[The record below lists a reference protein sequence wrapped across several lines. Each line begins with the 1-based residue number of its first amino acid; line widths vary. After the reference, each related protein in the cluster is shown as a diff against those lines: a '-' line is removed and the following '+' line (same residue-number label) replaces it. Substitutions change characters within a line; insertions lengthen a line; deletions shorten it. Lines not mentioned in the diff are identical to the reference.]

1 MARAEWQHQWVSR
14 RHAPSFAAFL
24 FTSSYSAPLFSGG
37 HNIRYNRDIE
47 EWNAFREN
55 THRFF
60 VLNRR
65 NTFLS
70 IIYAGVIP
78 FCIYKLARR
87 EQVARDVEKKT
98 PHDYI

>member
-1 MARAEWQHQWVSR
+1 MGEWRVLASSCFSHP
-14 RHAPSFAAFL
+14 PSL
-24 FTSSYSAPLFSGG
+24 QGG

-47 EWNAFREN
+47 EWNAYREN

-70 IIYAGVIP
+70 IIFAGLVP
-78 FCIYKLARR
+78 FAVYKMARK
-87 EQVARDVEKKT
+87 EQVARDVDNKT
-98 PHDYI
+98 THDYI